1 MDGDAV
7 PVPRQAAR
15 GTETPTRSHC
25 RCRRRRSC
33 VSCPE
38 VADRAVAV
46 STYCLLCLARSV
58 ERDRLPNECLKGGF
72 VNVFSLADVDRAANV
87 SVEARVEE
95 TTRILQRRTLCEGE
109 LHHALVGFARTN
121 NPVVRPCGSARVR
134 GFDPLQLLDYVRVG
148 FLDDCSNSSESLS
161 APVSKVSD
169 SCRDQLRCR
178 LILVR
183 GRLLHGLLP
192 LRQFRT
198 YGSTNMERPLKMG
211 DAR

>member
-15 GTETPTRSHC
+15 GTEPRTRSHC
-25 RCRRRRSC
+25 GCRRRRSC

-46 STYCLLCLARSV
+46 STCCLLCLARSV

-95 TTRILQRRTLCEGE
+95 TTRILQRRTVCEGE
-109 LHHALVGFARTN
+109 LHHALVGFARTD

-134 GFDPLQLLDYVRVG
+134 GLDPLQLLNRLRIG
-148 FLDDCSNSSESLS
+148 FLDESAVPAEKNSPLWPRGGVPGFVGLTHFNSSIASGSASLMR
-161 APVSKVSD
+161 ARILPRVSP
-169 SCRDQLRCR
+169 R
-178 LILVR
+178 
-183 GRLLHGLLP
+183 
-192 LRQFRT
+192 
-198 YGSTNMERPLKMG
+198 
-211 DAR
+211 

>member
-46 STYCLLCLARSV
+46 STCCLLCLARSV

-72 VNVFSLADVDRAANV
+72 VNVFSLADVDRAANI

-121 NPVVRPCGSARVR
+121 NPVVRPCRSAWVR
-134 GFDPLQLLDYVRVG
+134 GLDPLQLLNHVRVG
-148 FLDDCSNSSESLS
+148 FLDEGAYSPESFSTPVSESSVLAEIS
-161 APVSKVSD
+161 FDP
-169 SCRDQLRCR
+169 
-178 LILVR
+178 
-183 GRLLHGLLP
+183 G
-192 LRQFRT
+192 
-198 YGSTNMERPLKMG
+198 
-211 DAR
+211 